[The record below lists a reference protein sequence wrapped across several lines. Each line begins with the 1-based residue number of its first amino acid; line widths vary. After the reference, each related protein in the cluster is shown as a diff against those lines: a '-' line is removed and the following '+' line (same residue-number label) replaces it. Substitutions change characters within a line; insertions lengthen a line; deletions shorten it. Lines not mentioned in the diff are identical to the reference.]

1 MKKYISTLW
10 INTKVCATILDYGY
24 FQYSSPLGEGD
35 SKIIMSH
42 IFVST
47 RVRLTNFDG
56 NVLHQNQWCF
66 KETKKQIIT
75 FKNCGENEEE

>member
-10 INTKVCATILDYGY
+10 INTKVCATILDYAY

-47 RVRLTNFDG
+47 RVRLTTFDG

-75 FKNCGENEEE
+75 FKNYGENEKE